1 MSAEQIYRTLLR
13 LYPNDYR
20 ALFALE
26 MQNAFDRAA
35 GEHRLLGRF
44 VFTRFLLSEFIGLL
58 TGITCEW
65 IAKLTTDG
73 SVRGRCLP
81 DLRMMRPP
89 GVRRSAPEP
98 CSRLSTGRSL
108 GSGGAGCDK
117 NTISLT
123 SGTTDARRTFRCSAR
138 RETH

>member
-89 GVRRSAPEP
+89 GVPRQLWFAGAHQSHAQGSLPAEVLEAEAPVATKI
-98 CSRLSTGRSL
+98 RYR
-108 GSGGAGCDK
+108 
-117 NTISLT
+117 
-123 SGTTDARRTFRCSAR
+123 
-138 RETH
+138 